1 MALRERLRDFGAPNS
16 GGNGFAPGADRARHR
31 EQIQANARVG
41 LDAIDRGLA
50 EIGDAQEFNRGV
62 RQQGGQ

>member
-1 MALRERLRDFGAPNS
+1 MLRERMRDFGPSDS
-16 GGNGFAPGADRARHR
+16 GSGSSPDANRARHR
-31 EQIQANARVG
+31 EQVQAHARVG